1 MWLVDIALDKTTN
14 NIRPF
19 FWGWGGN
26 KKIICLEM
34 YRFIGEFMTFTCY

>member
-19 FWGWGGN
+19 FWGWGN